1 MTHEPKTDQLRLEPE
16 LRERL
21 ERLARQE
28 QRPISNLVRRIISR
42 DIAAREPDRRVRLGL
57 VLAEID
63 QKNNIKVTDEERVLP
78 RSPG

>member
-1 MTHEPKTDQLRLEPE
+1 
-16 LRERL
+16 
-21 ERLARQE
+21 
-28 QRPISNLVRRIISR
+28 LVRRIISR
-42 DIAAREPDRRVRLGL
+42 DIRAREPDRRVRLGL

>member
-1 MTHEPKTDQLRLEPE
+1 
-16 LRERL
+16 
-21 ERLARQE
+21 
-28 QRPISNLVRRIISR
+28 V
-42 DIAAREPDRRVRLGL
+42 VRLGL